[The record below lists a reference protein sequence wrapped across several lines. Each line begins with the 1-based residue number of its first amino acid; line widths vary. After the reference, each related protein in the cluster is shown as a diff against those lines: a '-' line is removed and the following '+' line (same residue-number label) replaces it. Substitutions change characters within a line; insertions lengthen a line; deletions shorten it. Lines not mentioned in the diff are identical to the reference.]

1 MPSATTTLNTEEL
14 QFTNEC
20 LFGLKELIAKLPN
33 SLPQTVHL
41 NHRVKEVVASLVELE
56 VGEK

>member
-20 LFGLKELIAKLPN
+20 LFGLKELIAKVPS

-41 NHRVKEVVASLVELE
+41 NHQVRGVVASLAELA
-56 VGEK
+56 VGAK